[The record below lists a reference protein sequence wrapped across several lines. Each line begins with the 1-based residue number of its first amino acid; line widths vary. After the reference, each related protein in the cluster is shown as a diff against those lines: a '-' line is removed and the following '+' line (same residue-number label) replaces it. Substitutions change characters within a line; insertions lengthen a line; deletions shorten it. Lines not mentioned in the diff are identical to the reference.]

1 MDMKLG
7 ISNLAWENSELE
19 NIIPIL
25 KNNNIKYIETVLP
38 KYLDWNNLDT
48 TNLLEYLEIL
58 YKHNLSTLSTQSIFY
73 NSSVKDFKDPNFVNH
88 LKLVFNICKLLNI
101 ELAVLGAPT
110 MRVSHI
116 SKKLISNLHL
126 IDSHLKETDQTL
138 LLEPNS
144 KIYNGDYFYTVS
156 EIVNFIKENK
166 FSNIKTMIDTHNIIL
181 ENEDPTENYLKY
193 KDLISHIH
201 ISEKGLDNFAPT
213 EKHIILSNTLKQTN
227 YDGLIIYEAK
237 PSNNIIQDIEQ
248 FVKIYN

>member
-1 MDMKLG
+1 MKLG

-25 KNNNIKYIETVLP
+25 KNNGIKYIETVLP

-48 TNLLEYLEIL
+48 TNLLKYLETL
-58 YKHNLSTLSTQSIFY
+58 YKHNLLTLSTQSIFY
-73 NSSVKDFKDPNFVNH
+73 NSSVKNFNDPNFVNH
-88 LKLVFNICKLLNI
+88 LKLVFDVCKLLNI

-116 SKKLISNLHL
+116 SKELIFNLHL
-126 IDSHLKETDQTL
+126 IDSHLKETGQIL

-144 KIYNGDYFYTVS
+144 KSYNGDYFYTVN
-156 EIVNFIKENK
+156 EIVNFIGENK

-227 YDGLIIYEAK
+227 YNGLIVYETK
-237 PSNNIIQDIEQ
+237 PSINLTQDIEQ